1 MLVPPLHCRT
11 ARRPACRTLGARH
24 CKCRCR
30 TSQTVRLQHGIH
42 VSTHR
47 VSGCTAPNLM
57 ESYSLRPQRC
67 PHRLDKIVRRWNAN
81 TGTSFSSLMGYCR
94 QRSLGT
100 YQLMTCCR
108 RSWFSGSVSYPLLS
122 CTCVCVFSLFHGFVL
137 KGRNRSEIIIHYHE
151 MKKDFESDVG

>member
-1 MLVPPLHCRT
+1 MLVPPQHCHT

-47 VSGCTAPNLM
+47 VPGCTAPNLM

-108 RSWFSGSVSYPLLS
+108 RSWFSGSVSCPLALVY
-122 CTCVCVFSLFHGFVL
+122 VCSLSLFHGFVL
-137 KGRNRSEIIIHYHE
+137 NWLICLK
-151 MKKDFESDVG
+151 